1 MKKFAVLCL
10 VVGIILILSVIFG
23 FSISFW
29 RIVELILG
37 INFIVYA
44 VFKGRRNVHVHMI
57 HDKDGNEYEIPPQQA
72 ADIARDTIKQVH
84 DNLDEQEI
92 PAFPKSIAMGSLKFA
107 ESVVGGKKYSAA
119 KLLKRLLFGFIA
131 GTILIFD
138 SLNLFGLKLNFWEV
152 LLVIFGSAFLAYGIS
167 SFFFKRG
174 E

>member
-1 MKKFAVLCL
+1 
-10 VVGIILILSVIFG
+10 
-23 FSISFW
+23 
-29 RIVELILG
+29 
-37 INFIVYA
+37 
-44 VFKGRRNVHVHMI
+44 
-57 HDKDGNEYEIPPQQA
+57 
-72 ADIARDTIKQVH
+72 
-84 DNLDEQEI
+84 
-92 PAFPKSIAMGSLKFA
+92 
-107 ESVVGGKKYSAA
+107 VVGGKKYSAA